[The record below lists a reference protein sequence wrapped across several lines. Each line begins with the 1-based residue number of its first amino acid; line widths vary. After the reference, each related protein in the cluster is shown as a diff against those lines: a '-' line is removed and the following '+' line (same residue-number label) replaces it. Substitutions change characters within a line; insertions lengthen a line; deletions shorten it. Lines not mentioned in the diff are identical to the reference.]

1 MTSGYQIGDLV
12 VYKVEYK
19 DTEGLVRGKPR
30 PLIIISEPNS
40 KGDYL
45 AIAGSTKIHQWFEEK
60 HILVTPDIVLGGS
73 LDKPTIFPASKQ
85 ILIDSKFV
93 RVQIGRI
100 PVEYLETLFRQCF
113 SQYTKAFF
121 PKRACL

>member
-60 HILVTPDIVLGGS
+60 IYWLHRILFWEEGLTSRPFS
-73 LDKPTIFPASKQ
+73 LQASR
-85 ILIDSKFV
+85 F
-93 RVQIGRI
+93 
-100 PVEYLETLFRQCF
+100 
-113 SQYTKAFF
+113 
-121 PKRACL
+121 